1 MAKAKPRRRRK
12 RSLELSMAAWM
23 LIAVFVLLVMSAF
36 LTGNSSLINLYKL
49 HQQKLAL
56 VEQEKQ
62 LEANLVKLRAEV
74 ASLEK
79 DMSYIEKVAR
89 EEYNLTRA
97 DEEIFEIRPE

>member
-23 LIAVFVLLVMSAF
+23 LIAVFVILVMSAF

>member
-12 RSLELSMAAWM
+12 KSLELSMAAWM
-23 LIAVFVLLVMSAF
+23 LIAVFVILVMSAF

>member
-1 MAKAKPRRRRK
+1 MAKAKSRRRRK
-12 RSLELSMAAWM
+12 KSLEMSMAAWM
-23 LIAVFVLLVMSAF
+23 LIAVFVVLVLSAF

-49 HQQKLAL
+49 HQQKLIL

-62 LEANLVKLRAEV
+62 LEDNLVKLRAEV

-79 DMSYIEKVAR
+79 DMSYIEKVAG

-97 DEEIFEIRPE
+97 DEEIFVIRPE